1 MKILSSVD
9 DWNVAFKILVMVS
22 GLVTLLAGV
31 GVFLTDRRI
40 KARAAQE
47 SAAAKESTAK
57 VQADL
62 AKAEK
67 EILEVQEQFRRRTL
81 TQRERDTIVSL
92 LRAYL
97 TLANEAKAK
106 GESFMIVYPTGEGEP
121 TRFANLL
128 YQLFFQAGWSVQIQG
143 MPYAEH
149 VIGTSIIVR
158 DSKNLPLY
166 AEVAQNALREMKL
179 PVSVREEKDIND
191 KQTFLEIGS
200 EH

>member
-9 DWNVAFKILVMVS
+9 DWNVAFKILVMIS

-31 GVFLTDRRI
+31 GVFWTDRRI

-47 SAAAKESTAK
+47 SAATKESAAK

-62 AKAEK
+62 ATQQERTAKAEK

-81 TQRERDTIVSL
+81 TQRERDAIVSL

-106 GESFMIVYPTGEGEP
+106 GESFMIIHPSDEGEP
-121 TRFANLL
+121 SRFANSL
-128 YQLFFQAGWSVQIQG
+128 YHLFFQLAGQFRFGRCQILS
-143 MPYAEH
+143 MLLE
-149 VIGTSIIVR
+149 
-158 DSKNLPLY
+158 PL
-166 AEVAQNALREMKL
+166 
-179 PVSVREEKDIND
+179 S
-191 KQTFLEIGS
+191 
-200 EH
+200 